1 MKRQILLVAMVWLT
15 GCVTDFNQGQVN
27 RNIEQHENQALL
39 SERLN
44 KLSDQVQI
52 LVNQQ
57 DNLQRELASL
67 QNRLNQFQA
76 GTGGASAA
84 ELQRLQTMIA
94 KVDTARQQDKQI
106 ILDEVA
112 KQLDAMTRRSG
123 KSATT
128 KATPTTTPLTSGGT
142 ETGYEHV
149 VKAGETVTAIAK
161 AYGVSVDAIM
171 KANNLKNPGSLKV
184 GQKLFVPKK

>member
-1 MKRQILLVAMVWLT
+1 MKRQILLVAAVWLT

-67 QNRLNQFQA
+67 QNRLNQLQA
-76 GTGGASAA
+76 GPGGASAA
-84 ELQRLQTMIA
+84 ELQRLQAMIA

-123 KSATT
+123 KSATM
-128 KATPTTTPLTSGGT
+128 KATPTTTSSTSGGT

-171 KANNLKNPGSLKV
+171 KANNMKNPGSLKV